1 MVASGIQIVIAVAGS
16 TGFTA
21 VIYRLA
27 RLQLLS
33 FRYTIGWLV
42 LSVFGG
48 VAGISAPLAAPVAD
62 LIGISTGVFIGLLVV
77 AFLVCLCIQLSISI
91 SGLQQQTRTLIEKVA
106 QLEHSIDSQKTL

>member
-16 TGFTA
+16 AGFTA

-42 LSVFGG
+42 LSIFGG
-48 VAGISAPLAAPVAD
+48 IAGISAPLAAPIAD

-106 QLEHSIDSQKTL
+106 QLEHSIDSQNTL